1 MFILKFAGKILLLP
15 VWLILFVIGL
25 AVKMTVQTY
34 AVVRGILGFIFT
46 LLIIATAYCY
56 HDWVQVAFLF
66 SLSVILYL
74 ILFAGVFVD
83 TVLDMTRERI
93 IDFIQLP
100 PLKKDTPSD
109 VVAFMWEY
117 MKVPEDSREKVKNL
131 LKDAN
136 ENGVKLSHQAPTL
149 YDVVPKEEITEF
161 EELMRK
167 TIADIVSEAS
177 SVACW
182 VYVQKYVKQKTLDEM
197 LQELPGA
204 GQFIIVMDTWFE
216 RLMAD
221 Q

>member
-1 MFILKFAGKILLLP
+1 MFILKLAGKILLLP

-56 HDWVQVAFLF
+56 HDWAQVAFLF